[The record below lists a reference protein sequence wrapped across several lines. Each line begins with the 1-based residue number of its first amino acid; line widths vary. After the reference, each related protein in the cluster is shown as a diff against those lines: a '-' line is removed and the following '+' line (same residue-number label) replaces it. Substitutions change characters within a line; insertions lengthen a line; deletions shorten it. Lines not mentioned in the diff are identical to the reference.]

1 MSLVNEHNAIIPRD
15 DLRDIGNTTYSPSEK
30 NVETL
35 HTCEA
40 SEEGVCCQSDATRV
54 YPTSEGI
61 ERHLCDDHFYKLLRL
76 IYAWHLIRREMR
88 GAA

>member
-1 MSLVNEHNAIIPRD
+1 MQTHDDSIPRD
-15 DLRDIGNTTYSPSEK
+15 TRSYISKTDESPHFS
-30 NVETL
+30 TSTRYAL
-35 HTCEA
+35 PTCEA
-40 SEEGVCCQSDATRV
+40 SEDGIECQSEANHV

-61 ERHLCDDHFYKLLRL
+61 ERHLCDAHFYKLLRL